1 MARKRSPT
9 LTDGETKIMNVL
21 WEKGRATVADIMA
34 GLPPGQRVAY
44 NTVQTMLRI
53 LEQKNYV
60 AHEQVGRAFDYR
72 PLVERTA
79 ARQRALGHLVNA
91 LFDGSPSL
99 LVLDV
104 LKDERLNADEIKRL
118 KRLVEDA

>member
-1 MARKRSPT
+1 MARKPSPT
-9 LTDGETKIMNVL
+9 LTDGETRIMNVL
-21 WEKGRATVADIMA
+21 WEKGRATVADVVA
-34 GLPPGQRVAY
+34 ALPPGQGVAY

-53 LEQKNYV
+53 LEQKGYL

-72 PLVERTA
+72 PLVERSA
-79 ARQRALGHLVNA
+79 VRRRALGHLVNA

-104 LKDERLNADEIKRL
+104 LKDEHLDADEIERL
-118 KRLVEDA
+118 KRLIEDA

>member
-1 MARKRSPT
+1 
-9 LTDGETKIMNVL
+9 MNVL
-21 WEKGRATVADIMA
+21 WEKRRATVADIAA

-53 LEQKNYV
+53 LEQKGYV

-72 PLVERTA
+72 PLVERSA
-79 ARQRALGHLVNA
+79 ARRRALGHLVNA
-91 LFDGSPSL
+91 LFDGSLSL

-104 LKDERLNADEIKRL
+104 LKDDRLDPREIRRL
-118 KRLVEDA
+118 KRLLKEA